1 MKQAFFIVATFFST
15 AISAQTKTVTM
26 APTASTG
33 SRATFVAESTSK
45 EKPAI
50 SFEYL
55 TITANIEK
63 DGQLSIPEARSQES
77 KEEAIKTLK
86 QKMNNSSSKEEQEK
100 LMKRYEKI
108 SSGEYSLDEKL
119 NDLGADGYELVSAVN
134 TTHEDIR
141 QIRFFLNQ
149 SISKK

>member
-1 MKQAFFIVATFFST
+1 MKQVFFIAATLVSSSIF
-15 AISAQTKTVTM
+15 AQTKTVAM
-26 APTASTG
+26 APTASAG
-33 SRATFVAESTSK
+33 SRATFVAESTAK

-50 SFEYL
+50 TFEYV

-63 DGQLSIPEARSQES
+63 DGQLSLPEARSQES
-77 KEEAIKTLK
+77 KEEAIKALK
-86 QKMNNSSSKEEQEK
+86 LKMNNSSSKEEQDK
-100 LMKRYEKI
+100 LMKRYEKL

-134 TTHEDIR
+134 STYEDIR
-141 QIRFFLNQ
+141 QIKFFLKR